1 MHGRRLATLDEIV
14 GLAAPESAKIIDM
27 VESWAKSNDIG
38 LTVLDVGEDITD
50 EHIERE
56 KTTLGIS
63 IGGDGTFLEAAR
75 SFAPFQIP
83 LMGINS
89 GTLAF

>member
-14 GLAAPESAKIIDM
+14 GLAAPESTKIIDI

-38 LTVLDVGEDITD
+38 LTILDVGTEITD

-56 KTTLGIS
+56 KTTLGLS
-63 IGGDGTFLEAAR
+63 IGGDGTFVC
-75 SFAPFQIP
+75 SIP
-83 LMGINS
+83 DSTDGNQLWHVSIFS
-89 GTLAF
+89 SC